1 MTSRKDEELWKAE
14 LESIAVSYKNRRTE
28 FEKELRDAYLKAE
41 QRASEMETR
50 TVERFKNSQQAEL
63 DAYETETQRLLQE
76 AEDRWNS
83 RCAEVRNK
91 SMGDELRE
99 AMSAI
104 FGERNR
110 RDD

>member
-1 MTSRKDEELWKAE
+1 M
-14 LESIAVSYKNRRTE
+14 
-28 FEKELRDAYLKAE
+28 KAE